1 VGWSSENINYW
12 LKREPDKTVKIRKIT
27 PLNLPFGL
35 YTELGWIESYGYK
48 EFWVIKKGVIGRTK
62 PYLRTIYF
70 RVFRE
75 LRWFADDRTFL
86 IIKRGFFGR
95 KKVEMI
101 YRFKK
106 RDTVRLG
113 QYKKTIK
120 SQRNTSPA
128 WLYIERG
135 VYSYPLHD
143 YLLTGQ
149 RLQILKVRDF
159 LLECIIGHQQEAD
172 ENYAGEAWDIDWDEL
187 DCEPFI
193 YGGGYGHGYGDKV
206 DYRISEGFK

>member
-1 VGWSSENINYW
+1 
-12 LKREPDKTVKIRKIT
+12 
-27 PLNLPFGL
+27 
-35 YTELGWIESYGYK
+35 
-48 EFWVIKKGVIGRTK
+48 
-62 PYLRTIYF
+62 
-70 RVFRE
+70 
-75 LRWFADDRTFL
+75 
-86 IIKRGFFGR
+86 
-95 KKVEMI
+95 MI

-135 VYSYPLHD
+135 SYSYPLHD

-159 LLECIIGHQQEAD
+159 LVECIGHQQEAD
-172 ENYAGEAWDIDWDEL
+172 ENYAGEGWDIGWDEL

-193 YGGGYGHGYGDKV
+193 YGGGDGHGYGDKV